1 MKRSIFGVV
10 VLLSMVLLLLG
21 TVSFADAWGN
31 HDKGGTNWGNHDK
44 GGTNW
49 GNHDRDKGENDRKC
63 SGTDCNKT
71 TSVPEPSTFIL
82 FGSMLIGAIG
92 VKKVITG

>member
-1 MKRSIFGVV
+1 MKKSIFGVV

-21 TVSFADAWGN
+21 TVSFADAWRGGGGTSWGY
-31 HDKGGTNWGNHDK
+31 HDKGGGTSWGHDK
-44 GGTNW
+44 
-49 GNHDRDKGENDRKC
+49 DKGRKGCC
-63 SGTDCNKT
+63 SESKP

>member
-1 MKRSIFGVV
+1 MKSIYVFVIVV
-10 VLLSMVLLLLG
+10 SMLLLLFGAISSADAMGGTRGNGG
-21 TVSFADAWGN
+21 TVMNCGCGGN
-31 HDKGGTNWGNHDK
+31 KANCSCVKCKCGECGN
-44 GGTNW
+44 G
-49 GNHDRDKGENDRKC
+49 
-63 SGTDCNKT
+63 T